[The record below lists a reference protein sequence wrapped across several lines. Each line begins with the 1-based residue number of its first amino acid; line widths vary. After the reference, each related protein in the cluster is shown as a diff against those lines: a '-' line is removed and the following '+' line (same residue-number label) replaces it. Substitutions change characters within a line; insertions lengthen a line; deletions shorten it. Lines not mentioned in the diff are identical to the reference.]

1 MKLDSVADRYD
12 VIDKLIKKTFKLDAL
27 WLHDEENV
35 ADWSSN
41 IEIMTNLIAISDMIR
56 TEQIFHDTFN
66 AMSEVRTRNVEEK
79 EVYLDILYEKLTHF
93 IDKILL
99 NLIEFTFDN
108 LDNRKF
114 KTEVGR
120 KFHKDVGKKLDAL
133 IKKYQD
139 LYDL

>member
-1 MKLDSVADRYD
+1 MKLDSVADRYE

-56 TEQIFHDTFN
+56 TEQIFYN
-66 AMSEVRTRNVEEK
+66 ALNEMDGVRTRNVEEK
-79 EVYLDILYEKLTHF
+79 EFYLDIVYDKLTYF
-93 IDKILL
+93 IDKLL
-99 NLIEFTFDN
+99 LHLLEFTFDN
-108 LDNRKF
+108 LDNWQF
-114 KTEVGR
+114 KTEVGQ
-120 KFHKDVGKKLDAL
+120 KFHKDVTKKLDAL